1 MTEYNINL
9 TDLIATRNEMLEKEK
24 EIYLATAEN
33 LNLRIKELLNYNLG
47 SEFVINI
54 AKDVASEVVRNYFNL
69 GDYYITPDQFYYRIK
84 NFRYEKDID
93 IFEEDNNIKK
103 EIFNRLDINALQ
115 EIANDDRSAREN
127 LFEGPRDT
135 DKYQRKY
142 RKLRTDENG
151 DIFDELTGK
160 KGESLQADHI
170 QAWNSANYNSDY
182 VDDTGKQELQDFW
195 NSTDNFQMI
204 DESANKSKGDIR
216 ICEFYEL
223 DKNGNPQ
230 LVRKGLRVQA
240 LNKKKAGNEYI
251 KDVTNEATPYE
262 MANAVAEQWQNS
274 DQKEKLIKKG
284 YLDKNGKVKKEVK
297 EKLVEKYKQSMNKE
311 SEIVLKRMNKE
322 KIAKNAATKTI
333 MSTKKIIIGQILY
346 YTIPP
351 VVYESKI
358 IVAKKNITVNNFIK
372 GLKKALKR
380 IAKYVKSKL
389 GEILKNIANNAFNK
403 FLRTFFD
410 IIIEM
415 LKATIKRLMKIVK
428 ELVLTVI
435 NCIKTLVDDKRSAV
449 EKADAI
455 TKMISMTIT
464 TIVVDI
470 LAEYLQ
476 AQFGLPDIFIEPLQ
490 ILLTIL
496 ATNVVMVL
504 LEELDLFNLKYG
516 FLIANIEKIFDEEK
530 DKYMKKSEENFNYYA
545 DKMQEQ
551 LESIKE
557 SISISVNNIKSLN
570 VYEDDVI
577 EDLDRINKIFEMN
590 IKFEEEWKK
599 YLGYSPVYLMI
610 ES

>member
-54 AKDVASEVVRNYFNL
+54 AKDVAGEVVRNYFNL

-115 EIANDDRSAREN
+115 EIANDDRSARED

-251 KDVTNEATPYE
+251 KDVTNDATPYE

-577 EDLDRINKIFEMN
+577 EDLDRINKIFGMN
-590 IKFEEEWKK
+590 INFEEEWKK

>member
-115 EIANDDRSAREN
+115 EIANDDRSARED

-251 KDVTNEATPYE
+251 KDVTNDATPYE

-311 SEIVLKRMNKE
+311 SKIVLKRMNKE

-577 EDLDRINKIFEMN
+577 EDLDRINKIFGMN
-590 IKFEEEWKK
+590 INFEEEWKK

>member
-54 AKDVASEVVRNYFNL
+54 AKDVAGEVVRNYFNL

-115 EIANDDRSAREN
+115 EIANDDRSARED

-251 KDVTNEATPYE
+251 KDVTNDATPYE

-372 GLKKALKR
+372 DLKKALKR

-577 EDLDRINKIFEMN
+577 EDLDRINKIFGMN
-590 IKFEEEWKK
+590 INFEEEWKK

>member
-1 MTEYNINL
+1 MAEYSVNL

-47 SEFVINI
+47 SEFVRNI
-54 AKDVASEVVRNYFNL
+54 AIDVANEVVRNYFNL
-69 GDYYITPDQFYYRIK
+69 GDYYISPDQFYYRIK
-84 NFRYEKDID
+84 NFRYDKDID

-103 EIFNRLDINALQ
+103 ELFNRLDVNALQ
-115 EIANDDRSAREN
+115 EIANEDNAARKA
-127 LFEGPRDT
+127 LFEGSRDT
-135 DKYQRKY
+135 GNYQKKY

-151 DIFDELTGK
+151 NIYDELTGEK
-160 KGESLQADHI
+160 SDNLEVDHV
-170 QAWNSANYNSDY
+170 QSWNSANYNPNYIDEA
-182 VDDTGKQELQDFW
+182 GEQELRDFR
-195 NSTDNFQMI
+195 NGPYNYQMI
-204 DESANKSKGDIR
+204 DEIANKSKNDIR
-216 ICEFYEL
+216 ICEFYET
-223 DKNGNPQ
+223 DKNGNRK
-230 LVRKGLRVQA
+230 LVRKGLSFQS
-240 LNKKKAGNEYI
+240 LNKKIEREEYV
-251 KDVTNEATPYE
+251 KDVTNDATPLE

-274 DQKEKLIKKG
+274 AKKEKLKKKG
-284 YLDKNGKVKKEVK
+284 YLDENGEIKKEVK

-372 GLKKALKR
+372 DLKKALKR

-476 AQFGLPDIFIEPLQ
+476 VQFGLPDIFIEPLQ

-557 SISISVNNIKSLN
+557 SISISVNDIKSLN

-577 EDLDRINKIFEMN
+577 EDLDRINKIFGMN
-590 IKFEEEWKK
+590 INFEEEWKK

>member
-9 TDLIATRNEMLEKEK
+9 TDLVATRNEMLEKEK

-54 AKDVASEVVRNYFNL
+54 AKDVAGEVVRNYFNL

-115 EIANDDRSAREN
+115 EIVNDDRSARED

-182 VDDTGKQELQDFW
+182 VDDAGKQELQDFW

-240 LNKKKAGNEYI
+240 LNKKKADNEYI
-251 KDVTNEATPYE
+251 KDVTNDATPYE

-380 IAKYVKSKL
+380 IAKYVKNKL

-551 LESIKE
+551 LESIEE

-577 EDLDRINKIFEMN
+577 EDLDRINKIFGMN
-590 IKFEEEWKK
+590 INFEEEWKK

>member
-415 LKATIKRLMKIVK
+415 LKAIIKRLMKIVK

-577 EDLDRINKIFEMN
+577 EDLDRINKIFGMN
-590 IKFEEEWKK
+590 INFEEEWKK

>member
-54 AKDVASEVVRNYFNL
+54 AKDVAGEVVRNYFNL

-115 EIANDDRSAREN
+115 EIANDDRSARED

-251 KDVTNEATPYE
+251 KDVTNDATPYE

-311 SEIVLKRMNKE
+311 SKIVLKRMNKE

-476 AQFGLPDIFIEPLQ
+476 AQFALPDIFIEPLQ

-577 EDLDRINKIFEMN
+577 EDLDRINKIFGMN
-590 IKFEEEWKK
+590 INFEEEWKK

>member
-230 LVRKGLRVQA
+230 LVRKGIRVQA

-577 EDLDRINKIFEMN
+577 EDLDRINKIFGMN
-590 IKFEEEWKK
+590 INFEEEWKK

>member
-455 TKMISMTIT
+455 TKIISMTIT

-577 EDLDRINKIFEMN
+577 EDLDRINKIFGMN
-590 IKFEEEWKK
+590 INFEEEWKK

>member
-1 MTEYNINL
+1 MTEYNTNL
-9 TDLIATRNEMLEKEK
+9 TDLIATRNEMFEKEK

-54 AKDVASEVVRNYFNL
+54 AKDVANEVVRNYFNL

-115 EIANDDRSAREN
+115 EIANDDRSARED

-142 RKLRTDENG
+142 RKLRTDEN
-151 DIFDELTGK
+151 DDVFDELTGK

-182 VDDTGKQELQDFW
+182 IDDIGKQELQDFW
-195 NSTDNFQMI
+195 NSTYNFQMI

-216 ICEFYEL
+216 ICEFYES

-230 LVRKGLRVQA
+230 LVRRGLRVQA
-240 LNKKKAGNEYI
+240 LNKKKAGGEFV
-251 KDVTNEATPYE
+251 KDVTNDATPLE

-274 DQKEKLIKKG
+274 EQKEKLMKKG
-284 YLDKNGKVKKEVK
+284 YLDKNGKIKKEVK
-297 EKLVEKYKQSMNKE
+297 EKLIEKYKQSMNKE
-311 SEIVLKRMNKE
+311 SEIVLKRMDKE

-333 MSTKKIIIGQILY
+333 MATKKIIVGQILY

-351 VVYESKI
+351 VVYESRI

-372 GLKKALKR
+372 DLKKALKR

-435 NCIKTLVDDKRSAV
+435 NCIKTLVDDKRSAL

-464 TIVVDI
+464 TIVVDM
-470 LAEYLQ
+470 LTEYLQ
-476 AQFGLPDIFIEPLQ
+476 AQFSLPDIFIEPLQ

-530 DKYMKKSEENFNYYA
+530 DKYMKKSEENFNYYT
-545 DKMQEQ
+545 DKMQAQ

-557 SISISVNNIKSLN
+557 SISISVNNIKNLDA
-570 VYEDDVI
+570 YEDDVI
-577 EDLDRINKIFEMN
+577 DDLDRINKIFGMN
-590 IKFEEEWKK
+590 INFEEEWRK
-599 YLGYSPVYLMI
+599 YLGYKPIYLMI
-610 ES
+610 EN

>member
-54 AKDVASEVVRNYFNL
+54 AKDVASEVVRNYLNL

-322 KIAKNAATKTI
+322 KITKNAATKTI

-577 EDLDRINKIFEMN
+577 EDLDRINKIFGMN
-590 IKFEEEWKK
+590 INFEEEWKK

>member
-115 EIANDDRSAREN
+115 EIANDDRSARED

-251 KDVTNEATPYE
+251 KDVTNDATPYE

-504 LEELDLFNLKYG
+504 LDELDLFNLKYG

-577 EDLDRINKIFEMN
+577 EDLDRINKIFGMN
-590 IKFEEEWKK
+590 INFEEEWKK

>member
-115 EIANDDRSAREN
+115 EIANDDRSARED

-251 KDVTNEATPYE
+251 KDVTNDATPYE

-577 EDLDRINKIFEMN
+577 EDLDRINKIFGMN
-590 IKFEEEWKK
+590 INFEEEWKK

>member
-9 TDLIATRNEMLEKEK
+9 TDLVATRNEMLEKEK

-54 AKDVASEVVRNYFNL
+54 AKDVAGEVVRNYFNL

-84 NFRYEKDID
+84 NFMYEKDID

-115 EIANDDRSAREN
+115 EIVNDDRSARED

-182 VDDTGKQELQDFW
+182 VDDAGKQELQDFW

-240 LNKKKAGNEYI
+240 LNKKKADNEYI
-251 KDVTNEATPYE
+251 KDVTNDATPYE

-380 IAKYVKSKL
+380 IAKYVKNKL

-577 EDLDRINKIFEMN
+577 EDLDRINKIFGMN
-590 IKFEEEWKK
+590 INFEEEWKK

>member
-115 EIANDDRSAREN
+115 EIANDDRSARED

-182 VDDTGKQELQDFW
+182 VDDTGKQALQDFW

-251 KDVTNEATPYE
+251 KDVTNDATPYE

-449 EKADAI
+449 EKTDAI

-577 EDLDRINKIFEMN
+577 EDLDRINKIFGMN
-590 IKFEEEWKK
+590 INFEEEWKK

>member
-1 MTEYNINL
+1 MIEYNINL

-115 EIANDDRSAREN
+115 EIENDDRSAREN

-577 EDLDRINKIFEMN
+577 EDLDRINKIFGMN
-590 IKFEEEWKK
+590 INFEEEWKK

>member
-54 AKDVASEVVRNYFNL
+54 AKDVANEVVRNYFNL

-115 EIANDDRSAREN
+115 EIANDDRSARED

-251 KDVTNEATPYE
+251 KDVTNDATPYE

-577 EDLDRINKIFEMN
+577 EDLDRINKIFGMN
-590 IKFEEEWKK
+590 INFEEEWKK

>member
-577 EDLDRINKIFEMN
+577 EDLDRINKIFGMN
-590 IKFEEEWKK
+590 INFEEEWKK

>member
-54 AKDVASEVVRNYFNL
+54 AKDVAGEVVRNYFNL

-577 EDLDRINKIFEMN
+577 EDLDRINKIFGMN
-590 IKFEEEWKK
+590 INFEEEWKK

>member
-115 EIANDDRSAREN
+115 EIANDDRSARED

-251 KDVTNEATPYE
+251 KDVTNDATPYE

-496 ATNVVMVL
+496 ATNAVMVL

-577 EDLDRINKIFEMN
+577 EDLDRINKIFGMN
-590 IKFEEEWKK
+590 INFEEEWKK